1 MTDSRKNMNFL
12 LKFRQRLGRSTN
24 AAKEVCAITHTSK
37 LLVPY
42 FIFDRWLSMKL
53 YGTSP
58 DSYMGLE
65 FYNRR
70 WWSKNKFLT
79 DGRHS
84 DLDEKFNSKEGI
96 EILLDKHQFLKTYAP
111 FVRRDWLFI
120 DNQTPEA
127 KIDNFV
133 SRHAECI
140 AKPISSCHGNGV
152 RKIKTAEIM
161 QMKCNGEAFLAE
173 EFISNCDELKSLN
186 PTSLNTIRVV
196 TCRDHVGELHIMAI
210 VLRIGGPDA
219 VVDNYFGGGVAYHV
233 NVKEGIVDYP
243 GRNSKLE
250 EFVRHPGSNA
260 LMVGFPIPRFKEL
273 LAWIRDVADYRKDI
287 RYAGWDV
294 AITPEGFELVEGN
307 NCPGPN
313 IMQIHTQKGLYE
325 TLLKYL

>member
-1 MTDSRKNMNFL
+1 MKFG
-12 LKFRQRLGRSTN
+12 LKLWRRLSRSTN
-24 AAKEVCAITHTSK
+24 AAREICAITHTSN

-42 FIFDRWLSMKL
+42 FIFDRWLSMKM

-58 DSYMGLE
+58 DSYIGLQ

-111 FVRRDWLFI
+111 FVKRDWLFI
-120 DNQTPEA
+120 DNGTPDA
-127 KIDNFV
+127 DIHDFASKHD
-133 SRHAECI
+133 ECI

-152 RKIKTAEIM
+152 RKIKTAKLAEL
-161 QMKCNGEAFLAE
+161 KNSEDSFLAE
-173 EFISNCDELKSLN
+173 QIIENCDDLKSIN

-196 TCRDHVGELHIMAI
+196 TCRDHDGKLHIMAI
-210 VLRIGGPDA
+210 VMRIGGPDA

-233 NVKEGIVDYP
+233 NVEEGIVDYP
-243 GRNSKLE
+243 GRNSKVE

-260 LMVGFPIPRFKEL
+260 LMIGFPIPRFKEL
-273 LAWIRDVADYRKDI
+273 LAWIREVADFRKDI

-294 AITPEGFELVEGN
+294 AITPEGFELIEGN

-325 TLLKYL
+325 TLLSYI

>member
-1 MTDSRKNMNFL
+1 MNFFSKL
-12 LKFRQRLGRSTN
+12 RQRLHRTTN
-24 AAKEVCAITHTSK
+24 AAQEVCVITGTSK

-58 DSYMGLE
+58 DSYMGLQ

-84 DLDEKFNSKEGI
+84 DLDEKFNSKKGI
-96 EILLDKHQFLKTYAP
+96 EILLDKHQFLKTYAS
-111 FVRRDWLFI
+111 FVKRDWLFI
-120 DNQTPEA
+120 DKGTPDA
-127 KIDNFV
+127 DIHDFTSKHD
-133 SRHAECI
+133 ECI

-152 RKIKTAEIM
+152 RKIKTNEIM
-161 QMKCNGEAFLAE
+161 QLKRNGETFLAE
-173 EFISNCDELKSLN
+173 QIIENCAELKSIN

-196 TCRDHVGELHIMAI
+196 TCRDHGGELHIMAI
-210 VLRIGGPDA
+210 VMRIGGPDA

-233 NVKEGIVDYP
+233 DVNEGIVDCP
-243 GRNSKLE
+243 GRNSNLK

-260 LMVGFPIPRFKEL
+260 LMIGFQIPRFKEL
-273 LAWIRDVADYRKDI
+273 LVWIREVADFRKDI

-294 AITPEGFELVEGN
+294 AITPEGFELIEGN

-325 TLLKYL
+325 TLLSYM